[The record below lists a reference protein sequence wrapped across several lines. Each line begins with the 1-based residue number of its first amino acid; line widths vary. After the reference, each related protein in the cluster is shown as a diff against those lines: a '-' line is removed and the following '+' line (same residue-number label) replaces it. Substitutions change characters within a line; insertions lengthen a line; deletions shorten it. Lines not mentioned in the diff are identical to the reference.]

1 MLDRFYVV
9 DPDYSEQPAPERLQ
23 AVERALVNALR
34 SPREELPAFRRL
46 WRSEAQ
52 IHRESLNQMPSRV
65 SADNST
71 SDRYTILDI
80 FARDRAGLLYTIA
93 RTLFELELSVSV
105 AKIGTYL
112 DQVVDVFYV
121 TDLQGRKI
129 ADETRLGQITARLLS
144 AINALKD

>member
-1 MLDRFYVV
+1 
-9 DPDYSEQPAPERLQ
+9 
-23 AVERALVNALR
+23 
-34 SPREELPAFRRL
+34 
-46 WRSEAQ
+46 
-52 IHRESLNQMPSRV
+52 MPSRV

-80 FARDRAGLLYTIA
+80 FARDRTGLLYTIA

-129 ADETRLGQITARLLS
+129 ADETRLGQITARLLA
-144 AINALKD
+144 AIDALKD